1 MWVDINHYFFKNNAN
16 IYVSA
21 IFIYYIYTSI
31 LLVQYT
37 KYIIIYDN
45 YYI

>member
-1 MWVDINHYFFKNNAN
+1 MLD
-16 IYVSA
+16 VSA

-31 LLVQYT
+31 LLVKYI
-37 KYIIIYDN
+37 KYIIIYDT